1 MSPICHLTRPLVQHR
16 HVAAL
21 RHKFKGSDDE
31 WAAVLSHFLLQQ
43 QPDLGQSGLLQCVRM
58 VYTLKNKQLAIS
70 FRQDVQNIKVRHP
83 IYPPFPIQHLSD

>member
-1 MSPICHLTRPLVQHR
+1 MAAIRHLTQPLVQHH

-21 RHKFKGSDDE
+21 KHKFKGSNDE
-31 WAAVLSHFLLQQ
+31 WVAVLSHFLLQQ
-43 QPDLGQSGLLQCVRM
+43 QPDIGQSDLLQRVRM

-83 IYPPFPIQHLSD
+83 IHPIQNLAN